1 MVTEPKV
8 TNAGQPQG
16 AFLKRQMV
24 VKQDGSQ
31 EPFLPRDFGI
41 GTDISIFG
49 RIMRIYDC
57 DDYTRQFFAVSDP
70 KCQTLVLICD
80 SCNALL
86 KLVCHFEPIDN
97 ASAGTYLSCYSFCTV
112 TVAYC
117 ILVHLG
123 SFCFDLNQRA

>member
-8 TNAGQPQG
+8 ENAGQPQG

-57 DDYTRQFFAVSDP
+57 DDYTRQFYAVSEPQYHTLGLKCDP
-70 KCQTLVLICD
+70 
-80 SCNALL
+80 CNAYILFNL
-86 KLVCHFEPIDN
+86 RFEP
-97 ASAGTYLSCYSFCTV
+97 
-112 TVAYC
+112 
-117 ILVHLG
+117 
-123 SFCFDLNQRA
+123 